1 VRITTDT
8 LRRVWPPAAF
18 HGVAEPMTFGR
29 VDAAH
34 VPAFEGQPP
43 DGPVLYCCVYEE
55 RPDADGWYSVP
66 FDRTGAV
73 LTPRADH
80 VFLVDGRVDGALPAD
95 AIAGVPHIRV
105 PDVHAA
111 VETLREWVVAT
122 VRPTV
127 VGVTGSVGKTTTVAL
142 IQDVLGRVEPCARSY
157 SKRLTPLTLAS
168 CVINGLDREHRY
180 LALEY
185 ALQRRH
191 HVRELARLLPPD
203 CGLLLNLR
211 PDHKGM
217 GGITSLDEIV
227 EGKVPLLEGASI
239 RFVNADEPR
248 LSEHR
253 GAGYHTFSLR
263 DPGADAFVDA
273 DPRAA
278 GRALLHLRGLERPL
292 SFRPYVRT
300 NLFFYQA
307 AAAALVAHVLGVS
320 PEAAVEALEGFVP
333 AEERIP
339 WVSMRGRP
347 VLFDGEI
354 TSSDRLL
361 ELSRHRYNTAL
372 LLIHA
377 LDVGD
382 AELEDQTARMRELLY
397 GFNDVRFLDTA
408 GNRAVAERRGMRLTS
423 RKEWGEGVDK
433 YEYVVLHSGGY
444 WRDHQDLRALRELG
458 VEGPL
463 PRQGQRGTLGLKRGK
478 GLDKRSR

>member
-1 VRITTDT
+1 VRITCDV
-8 LRRVWPPAAF
+8 LRRVWPSAAF
-18 HGVAEPMTFGR
+18 HGMAEPMTFGR

-34 VPAFEGQPP
+34 VPAFDGQPP
-43 DGPVLYCCVYEE
+43 DGPVLYCCVYED

-73 LTPRADH
+73 LTPREDH
-80 VFLVDGRVDGALPAD
+80 VFLVDDRVDGALPA
-95 AIAGVPHIRV
+95 AALAGVPHIRV

-142 IQDVLGRVEPCARSY
+142 IQDVLGRVEPCARAY

-191 HVRELARLLPPD
+191 HVRELARLLAPD

-227 EGKVPLLEGASI
+227 EGKVPLLEAASI

-263 DPGADAFVDA
+263 DPDADAYVEA
-273 DPRAA
+273 HPRAP
-278 GRALLHLRGLERPL
+278 GRGLLHLRGLDRPL

-307 AAAALVAHVLGVS
+307 AAAALVARVLGAP
-320 PEAAVEALEGFVP
+320 PETVVEALEGFVP

-339 WVSMRGRP
+339 WVSMAGRP

-354 TSSDRLL
+354 TSGDRLL
-361 ELSRHRYNTAL
+361 ELSRHRYTSAL
-372 LLIHA
+372 LLVHA

-382 AELEDQTARMRELLY
+382 AELEDQTARMRQLLH
-397 GFNDVRFLDTA
+397 GFDDVRFLDTA

-423 RKEWGEGVDK
+423 RDEWSEGIEE

-444 WRDHQDLRALRELG
+444 WRNHQDLRALRDLG
-458 VEGPL
+458 VED
-463 PRQGQRGTLGLKRGK
+463 QRA
-478 GLDKRSR
+478 

>member
-1 VRITTDT
+1 VRRDVLLRITTDV
-8 LRRVWPPAAF
+8 LRRVWPSAAF
-18 HGVAEPMTFGR
+18 HGVAEPTTFGR

-34 VPAFEGQPP
+34 VPAFDGQPP
-43 DGPVLYCCVYEE
+43 DGPVLYCCVYED
-55 RPDADGWYSVP
+55 RPDADGWYGVP

-73 LTPRADH
+73 LTPREDH
-80 VFLVDGRVDGALPAD
+80 VFLVDDRVDGALPAD
-95 AIAGVPHIRV
+95 ALAGVPHIRV

-111 VETLREWVVAT
+111 VEMLREWVVAT

-142 IQDVLGRVEPCARSY
+142 IQGMLGRVEPCARAY

-185 ALQRRH
+185 ALQRCH
-191 HVRELARLLPPD
+191 HVRELAQLLAPD

-227 EGKVPLLEGASI
+227 QGKVPLLEAASI

-248 LSEHR
+248 LSGHR

-263 DPGADAFVDA
+263 DRRADAFVEA
-273 DPRAA
+273 DSRVA

-307 AAAALVAHVLGVS
+307 AAAALVARVLGV
-320 PEAAVEALEGFVP
+320 PPDAVVEALEGFVP

-339 WVSMRGRP
+339 WVSMAGRP

-361 ELSRHRYNTAL
+361 ELSRHRYTTAL
-372 LLIHA
+372 LLVHA

-382 AELEDQTARMRELLY
+382 ADLEDQTARMRELLY
-397 GFNDVRFLDTA
+397 GFDDVRFLDTN

-423 RKEWGEGVDK
+423 REEWSEGIEE

-444 WRDHQDLRALRELG
+444 WREHQDLGALRDLG
-458 VEGPL
+458 VED
-463 PRQGQRGTLGLKRGK
+463 PR
-478 GLDKRSR
+478 

>member
-1 VRITTDT
+1 VRRDAVVRITSDV
-8 LRRVWPPAAF
+8 LRRVWPSASF
-18 HGVAEPMTFGR
+18 HGLAEPVLFGR

-34 VPAFEGQPP
+34 VPAFDGQPP
-43 DGPVLYCCVYEE
+43 DGPVLYCCVYED
-55 RPDADGWYSVP
+55 RPDAEGWYSVP

-73 LTPRADH
+73 LTPREDH

-95 AIAGVPHIRV
+95 ALAGVPHIRV

-111 VETLREWVVAT
+111 VDALRAWVVAT

-142 IQDVLGRVEPCARSY
+142 IQDILGRVEPCARAY

-168 CVINGLDREHRY
+168 CVINGLDREHRF

-185 ALQRRH
+185 ALHRRH
-191 HVRELARLLPPD
+191 HVRDLAQLLAPD

-227 EGKVPLLEGASI
+227 QGKVPLVEAASI

-263 DPGADAFVDA
+263 DPGADAFVEA
-273 DPRAA
+273 DPGAA
-278 GRALLHLRGLERPL
+278 GRALVHLRGLDRPL
-292 SFRPYVRT
+292 SVRPYVRT

-307 AAAALVAHVLGVS
+307 AGAALVARVLGVP
-320 PEAAVEALEGFVP
+320 PEALVEAFEGFVP

-339 WVSMRGRP
+339 WVSMAGQP

-361 ELSRHRYNTAL
+361 ELSRHRYTTAL
-372 LLIHA
+372 LLVHA

-382 AELEDQTARMRELLY
+382 ADLEAQTARMRELLH
-397 GFNDVRFLDTA
+397 GFDDVRFLDTDE
-408 GNRAVAERRGMRLTS
+408 NRAVAERRGMRLTS
-423 RKEWGEGVDK
+423 RKEWREGLEK

-444 WRDHQDLRALRELG
+444 WRDHQDLRALQDLG
-458 VEGPL
+458 VDD
-463 PRQGQRGTLGLKRGK
+463 QRA
-478 GLDKRSR
+478 